1 MNSLRVEEQ
10 FFARAAML
18 GEDRSLLE
26 ILQRR
31 NRNLNRVNEV
41 SQKLTSIL
49 DTEQVLGY
57 LLEASAEII
66 GAPVASAWL
75 WQNEA
80 KHALACRATF
90 PPEELNELKSYRIR
104 PDEGVAGWVVTH
116 GVSAVT
122 GNAYKDQR
130 FTADIDR
137 ETGFFTQSML
147 AVPLVVRGEV
157 TGVIEI
163 LNKHSADFDEE
174 DLAMVET
181 LAAAAAIAIENGSL
195 VTSLQSRNS
204 ELDAFAH
211 TVAHDL
217 KGPLS
222 MILGFS
228 DMLESGT
235 EFLDSAEITQICGVI
250 ARNAKKMDSIIK
262 EILLLSGVRRKE
274 VKFAPIDMSQVVH
287 EAQSR
292 IMHMTKEYDAEI
304 SGPTSWPTVNGHGPW
319 VEEVWVNYISNAVKY
334 GGRPPKA
341 ELGYTEENDKVWFWV
356 RDNGKGLRQEEQAQL
371 FVPFTRLEQI
381 RVKGHGLGLS
391 IVHRIVTKLGGELA
405 IDSVLGEGSTFKF
418 SLPKTR

>member
-1 MNSLRVEEQ
+1 
-10 FFARAAML
+10 ML
-18 GEDRSLLE
+18 GEDRTLLE
-26 ILQRR
+26 TLERR

-49 DTEQVLGY
+49 DTEEVLGY

-75 WQNEA
+75 WENESQR
-80 KHALACRATF
+80 ALTCQATF
-90 PPEELNELKSYRIR
+90 PPEEINELRNYRIR

-130 FTADIDR
+130 FTSDIDR

-147 AVPLVVRGEV
+147 AVPLVVRNEV

-163 LNKHSADFDEE
+163 LNKHHADFDEE

-181 LAAAAAIAIENGSL
+181 LAAATSIALENASL
-195 VTSLQSRNS
+195 VTSLQNQNS

-235 EFLDSAEITQICGVI
+235 DFLDSAEITQICSVI

-274 VKFAPIDMSQVVH
+274 VSYSQIDMRPVVD
-287 EAQSR
+287 ESLSR
-292 IMHMTKEYDAEI
+292 ILHLTQEFNAEI
-304 SGPTSWPTVNGHGPW
+304 SVPTAWPTVVGYAPW

-334 GGRPPKA
+334 GGRPPMI
-341 ELGYTEENDKVWFWV
+341 ELGFTEEKDVVWFWV
-356 RDNGKGLRQEEQAQL
+356 RDNGKGLRKEEQARL

-391 IVHRIVTKLGGELA
+391 IVQRIVTKLGGELA
-405 IDSVLGEGSTFKF
+405 IDSVLGEGSTFMF
-418 SLPKTR
+418 SLPKRR

>member
-1 MNSLRVEEQ
+1 
-10 FFARAAML
+10 ML
-18 GEDRSLLE
+18 GEDRTLLE
-26 ILQRR
+26 TLERR

-75 WQNEA
+75 WENEGQR
-80 KHALACRATF
+80 ALACRATF
-90 PPEELNELKSYRIR
+90 PPEELEELCDYRIR

-130 FTADIDR
+130 FTSDIDR

-147 AVPLVVRGEV
+147 AVPLIVRNEV

-163 LNKHSADFDEE
+163 LNKHHADFDEE

-181 LAAAAAIAIENGSL
+181 LAAAAAIALENASL
-195 VTSLQSRNS
+195 VTSLQNQNS

-235 EFLDSAEITQICGVI
+235 DFLDSAEITQICSVI

-262 EILLLSGVRRKE
+262 EILLLSGVRRKA
-274 VKFAPIDMSQVVH
+274 VKYSQIDMKSVVD
-287 EAQSR
+287 ESLSR
-292 IMHMTKEYDAEI
+292 ITHLTQEFNAEI
-304 SGPTSWPTVNGHGPW
+304 VGPKEWPTVVGYGPW
-319 VEEVWVNYISNAVKY
+319 VEEVWVNYVSNAVKY
-334 GGRPPKA
+334 GGRPPIV
-341 ELGYTEENDKVWFWV
+341 ELGYTEEEEFVWFWV
-356 RDNGKGLRQEEQAQL
+356 RDNGKGLRKEEQAQL

-405 IDSVLGEGSTFKF
+405 IESVLGEGSSFKF
-418 SLPKTR
+418 SLPKRL

>member
-1 MNSLRVEEQ
+1 MSSIRVEEQ

-18 GEDRSLLE
+18 GEDRTLLE
-26 ILQRR
+26 TLERR

-57 LLEASAEII
+57 LLEASADII

-75 WQNEA
+75 WENEGQR
-80 KHALACRATF
+80 ALACRATF
-90 PPEELNELKSYRIR
+90 PPSELDDLRSYRIR

-130 FTADIDR
+130 FISDIDR

-147 AVPLVVRGEV
+147 AVPLVVRNEV

-163 LNKHSADFDEE
+163 LNKHHADFDEE

-181 LAAAAAIAIENGSL
+181 LAAAAAIALENATL
-195 VTSLQSRNS
+195 VTSLQNQNS

-235 EFLDSAEITQICGVI
+235 DFLDSAEIVQICSVI

-274 VKFAPIDMSQVVH
+274 VPYSQIDMRPVV
-287 EAQSR
+287 EESLGR
-292 IMHMTKEYDAEI
+292 ILHLTQEFNAEI
-304 SGPTSWPTVNGHGPW
+304 SVPATWPVAVGYAPW

-334 GGRPPKA
+334 GGRPPVI
-341 ELGYTEENDKVWFWV
+341 ELGFTEEADTVWFWV
-356 RDNGKGLRQEEQAQL
+356 RDNGKGLRKEEQAQL

-391 IVHRIVTKLGGELA
+391 IVQRIVTKLGGKLA
-405 IDSVLGEGSTFKF
+405 IESVLGEGSRFMF
-418 SLPKTR
+418 SLPKRR